1 MEPTPEHVKIDSI
14 KLSLNGLVVE
24 LKPEQAKLLWQQLD
38 DLFGPR
44 PAAPVWIWPTYP
56 FHYLGDPIYAQGPTC
71 GGTSIMVNPN
81 DEPFPDKW
89 VVTYNAYTGN
99 CLEINT

>member
-44 PAAPVWIWPTYP
+44 PA
-56 FHYLGDPIYAQGPTC
+56 IYAQGPTC